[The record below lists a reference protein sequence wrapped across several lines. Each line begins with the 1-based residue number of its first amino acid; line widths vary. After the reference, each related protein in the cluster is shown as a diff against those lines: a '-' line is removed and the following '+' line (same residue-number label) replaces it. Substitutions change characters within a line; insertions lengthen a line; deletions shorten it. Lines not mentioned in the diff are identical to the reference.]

1 MFGGGEI
8 SGRRTVRTTTP
19 HRRKRGELE
28 VNVFKGS
35 ITILISRPILIRV
48 DDIPD
53 SDSAQSPVT

>member
-1 MFGGGEI
+1 MVGGGEI

-28 VNVFKGS
+28 VNGFKGS
-35 ITILISRPILIRV
+35 ITIVISKPILIHV

-53 SDSAQSPVT
+53 SDAVQSPVT